1 MFASEEWASSTYA
14 SKFDGDLV
22 RGIILED
29 SRFWRSLTYYC
40 SCVSS
45 LVKVLRLVDGD
56 SKPSMGYIYEAMD
69 RERSKLQKNFKMWR
83 ADIRKCGKLLTNVGT
98 INSID
103 LFMLLDTILILG
115 NNFY

>member
-69 RERSKLQKNFKMWR
+69 RAKEQIAKNFQ
-83 ADIRKCGKLLTNVGT
+83 NVESRYKKVWE
-98 INSID
+98 IID
-103 LFMLLDTILILG
+103 KRWDYQLHRPLHAAGYYL
-115 NNFY
+115 NPR